1 MELVAG
7 VSTNGSRVLCDY
19 GIDNMGTIGDAAVS
33 QDGIYAEAEGCGTA
47 ERYSSVEPDGRPTAS
62 QPGTPL
68 ALLLTSALERQVP
81 IEQLYELMYS
91 EMSEALLGWCR
102 KRMKTRYRA
111 INGLQAED
119 LSQRVWLQVWR
130 FLPSFDYTRSDRGS
144 PGGRLVTWVYLIAA
158 NAHTDWYRHD
168 VLIRQVPLKVE
179 VDSYRPVRYQSTT
192 VHERMDERRYRASFT
207 DPERNPEE
215 QVVSQQYALYVQEA
229 CRKVL
234 TKQQY
239 TVLRLRAAG
248 LSYDEIAEVLGTTM
262 IAVKATL
269 YRARITAG
277 KAIGINVMTE

>member
-1 MELVAG
+1 
-7 VSTNGSRVLCDY
+7 
-19 GIDNMGTIGDAAVS
+19 
-33 QDGIYAEAEGCGTA
+33 
-47 ERYSSVEPDGRPTAS
+47 
-62 QPGTPL
+62 
-68 ALLLTSALERQVP
+68 
-81 IEQLYELMYS
+81 MYS
-91 EMSEALLGWCR
+91 EMSQTLLGWCQN
-102 KRMKTRYRA
+102 RMKTTHRA

-144 PGGRLVTWVYLIAA
+144 PGGRLVAWVYLIAA

-168 VLIRQVPLKVE
+168 VLIKQIPLKVE

-234 TKQQY
+234 TEQQY
-239 TVLRLRAAG
+239 TVLRLRANG

-262 IAVKATL
+262 TAVKATL
-269 YRARITAG
+269 YRARITAS

>member
-1 MELVAG
+1 MELVVG
-7 VSTNGSRVLCDY
+7 VSTNGSRVLPDR
-19 GIDNMGTIGDAAVS
+19 GIDNMGSIGDAPIPE
-33 QDGIYAEAEGCGTA
+33 DGIYAEVEGCGTA
-47 ERYSSVEPDGRPTAS
+47 ERYSSVEPYGRCSAS
-62 QPGTPL
+62 KPGTSL
-68 ALLLTSALERQVP
+68 TLLLTIALERKVS

-91 EMSEALLGWCR
+91 EMSETLLGWCR
-102 KRMKTRYRA
+102 KRMKTTYRA

-215 QVVSQQYALYVQEA
+215 QVVSQQYAIYVQEA

-262 IAVKATL
+262 TAVKATL